1 MGFFSSVLII
11 VAVLSLV
18 KVSILLLSKGGD
30 KKANSLLS
38 IFFFIVFF
46 YSLQGF
52 VIEAGYLKDLPGFY
66 VWPLPIYALMHVV
79 IFFYFKCILDKSIT
93 WKASYTLLF
102 IPFLLALVDV
112 FLFSLKPSTE
122 KISIINDAIL
132 NPADR
137 FEKQYGLFALKE
149 HFLIR
154 SATSFLTICLLWF
167 KLPFFLK
174 YSLNKETNNWLTAFL
189 AILSV
194 VIVLTFILS
203 VEKCFPDELLIS
215 THSYTLLMSFMFVS
229 SFLMVILP
237 FYFPIAFLNFSSP
250 FSTSDDIKCN
260 KLSKFSEGKIIEE
273 EKEKYGLNV
282 AWYNSS
288 LKMVEIERLYLSPN
302 FDITLLAS
310 HIEAP
315 VHHLSYFFNH
325 HYGIS
330 FSNYRNNLRMQH
342 AVKLIEEGFLVES
355 TIEALASECGF
366 TSRSAFS
373 KTFKAIIGQNPK
385 DYFLEVQNR
394 FLISQ
399 EGFNPI

>member
-1 MGFFSSVLII
+1 
-11 VAVLSLV
+11 
-18 KVSILLLSKGGD
+18 
-30 KKANSLLS
+30 
-38 IFFFIVFF
+38 
-46 YSLQGF
+46 
-52 VIEAGYLKDLPGFY
+52 
-66 VWPLPIYALMHVV
+66 
-79 IFFYFKCILDKSIT
+79 
-93 WKASYTLLF
+93 
-102 IPFLLALVDV
+102 
-112 FLFSLKPSTE
+112 
-122 KISIINDAIL
+122 
-132 NPADR
+132 
-137 FEKQYGLFALKE
+137 
-149 HFLIR
+149 
-154 SATSFLTICLLWF
+154 
-167 KLPFFLK
+167 
-174 YSLNKETNNWLTAFL
+174 
-189 AILSV
+189 
-194 VIVLTFILS
+194 
-203 VEKCFPDELLIS
+203 
-215 THSYTLLMSFMFVS
+215 MSFMFVS

>member
-18 KVSILLLSKGGD
+18 KVSILLLRKAGD

-203 VEKCFPDELLIS
+203 VEKCFPEELLIS